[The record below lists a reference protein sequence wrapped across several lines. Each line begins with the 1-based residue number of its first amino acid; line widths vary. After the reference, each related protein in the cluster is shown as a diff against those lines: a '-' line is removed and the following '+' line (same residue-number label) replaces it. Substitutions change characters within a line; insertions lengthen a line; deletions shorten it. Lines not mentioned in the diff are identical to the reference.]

1 MKYLIKR
8 TLRIIG
14 GTLTQFMAIILII
27 AIGSGIFTGLLSTI
41 NILDSWLLE
50 YYEVNNLA
58 DSWVYVEGYSATELK
73 SLEKDYP
80 TLEIEG
86 RYTYKTDSVLN
97 GKSVYFI
104 FLSQTDLN
112 LVQLMS
118 GTADVSSNKII
129 IDESFALRNN
139 LSIGSKIQINLNE
152 PFEYEIVGLFQSPEF
167 SYKSKDN
174 ADGASNKEGV
184 GVIYTSTENIVS
196 MLKQDVSYLDAKAE
210 VEDKL
215 SDAQAEIDDAY
226 NTLLKEKK
234 NFANE
239 KVKVYKEIDTNKQ
252 DLLIKRDELYT
263 QNDELL
269 QARRSIEYGLSQL
282 NLGINQAETNFNL
295 AQQALDSA
303 LASLNANP
311 GLPTQVEWDANYA
324 ALQAQQTQ
332 LNIERAAVLDP
343 LYSQRS
349 ELLSQQAQ
357 VEYGIRSINEGF
369 ILIEDGLVQIDD
381 AYLKA
386 DKEFAKA
393 QRLLNDGIK
402 EYEEGLVE
410 FNNEKNDALLKL
422 DESVFNYYEILVKG
436 EDKVE
441 LENSI
446 KADDRYIYWIDRA
459 DYPGNAMLENI
470 LSPIKVMTTIFP
482 LLFFMVAAILILIT
496 MAKMVEHDRTQ
507 VAIMKALGLST
518 QTITLSYLMY
528 GWLAALSG
536 SLIFGYFGNWLI
548 PTVLFN
554 IFTTR
559 FSIPTIQIV
568 YYHGLSIVAILLS
581 LFFSSVAIL
590 LALRSVLKETPA
602 QGLRP
607 KPPKNARRSM
617 LEKIKWFWNK
627 LSYANKLMIRNLSV
641 GRMKILLS
649 SIGVVGAIA
658 LLVIGLSLRSSAN
671 TTIQNTINTYNFD
684 ASIQLSE
691 EIPFDQTLDLPVSI
705 DKIEPTISVNADFN
719 NQIIQLNA
727 LMNHQELLTITNLE
741 GKVVDINQNSFVI
754 PQSFAILNKLSI
766 NDLLTFKYDEKE
778 YSFKITDIS
787 NQFLGKTMYI
797 SMDRLKQLDVETNT
811 KRFYLKTTH
820 EFNDSL
826 KDVLLR
832 NKQIE
837 SIDTKSIIIE
847 RSNEMLSMLNQ
858 VILIILISSFAL
870 TSTVI
875 YNLASINIVER
886 EREIATLR
894 VLGYTHR
901 EVKRLIN
908 SENYVL
914 LTLGSILGLPV
925 GIFLSRWI
933 SHMVSTN
940 EFYMPDLVEPNVLLF
955 SVFIA
960 FIITFITNLILELKI
975 RKIQLVESLK
985 AVE

>member
-1 MKYLIKR
+1 
-8 TLRIIG
+8 
-14 GTLTQFMAIILII
+14 
-27 AIGSGIFTGLLSTI
+27 
-41 NILDSWLLE
+41 
-50 YYEVNNLA
+50 
-58 DSWVYVEGYSATELK
+58 
-73 SLEKDYP
+73 
-80 TLEIEG
+80 
-86 RYTYKTDSVLN
+86 
-97 GKSVYFI
+97 
-104 FLSQTDLN
+104 
-112 LVQLMS
+112 
-118 GTADVSSNKII
+118 
-129 IDESFALRNN
+129 
-139 LSIGSKIQINLNE
+139 
-152 PFEYEIVGLFQSPEF
+152 
-167 SYKSKDN
+167 
-174 ADGASNKEGV
+174 
-184 GVIYTSTENIVS
+184 TS
-196 MLKQDVSYLDAKAE
+196 
-210 VEDKL
+210 
-215 SDAQAEIDDAY
+215 
-226 NTLLKEKK
+226 
-234 NFANE
+234 E
-239 KVKVYKEIDTNKQ
+239 KVKVYNEIDTNKQ
-252 DLLIKRDELYT
+252 DLLNKQTELYT
-263 QNDELL
+263 QYDELL
-269 QARRSIEYGLSQL
+269 KARRSIEYGLSQL
-282 NLGINQAETNFNL
+282 NLGINQAETSFNQ
-295 AQQALDSA
+295 AQSAIDSA

-311 GLPTQVEWDANYA
+311 GLPTQEEWDASYA
-324 ALQAQQTQ
+324 LLQAQQVQ
-332 LNIERAAVLDP
+332 LNNERAYVLEP
-343 LYSQRS
+343 LYAQRN
-349 ELLSQQAQ
+349 EVLNQQAQ
-357 VEYGIRSINEGF
+357 VEYGIQSINEGF

-386 DKEFAKA
+386 NKEFAKA
-393 QRLLNDGIK
+393 QKLLNDGIK
-402 EYEEGLVE
+402 EYEEGLIE
-410 FNNEKNDALLKL
+410 FNNEKNDAYLKL

-441 LENSI
+441 LENVI
-446 KADDRYIYWIDRA
+446 KTDDRYIYWIDRDA
-459 DYPGNAMLENI
+459 YPGNAMLENI

-518 QTITLSYLMY
+518 RTITLSYLMY

-559 FSIPTIQIV
+559 FSIPLIQIV
-568 YYHGLSIVAILLS
+568 YYHGLSFVAILLS

-617 LEKIKWFWNK
+617 LEKVKWFWNK

-691 EIPFDQTLDLPVSI
+691 EVPYDQLPELPVSI
-705 DKIEPTISVNADFN
+705 EKIEPTISVNADFN

-727 LMNHQELLTITNLE
+727 LSNHQELLSITNLN
-741 GKVVDINQNSFVI
+741 GKLVDINQNSFII
-754 PQSFAILNKLSI
+754 PQSFAILNQLKVG
-766 NDLLTFKYDEKE
+766 DEFTFSYDENE
-778 YSFKITDIS
+778 YTFKITDIS
-787 NQFLGKTMYI
+787 NQYLGKTMYI
-797 SMDRLKQLDVETNT
+797 SMDRLNQLGVEKNT

-826 KDVLLR
+826 KDALLK
-832 NKQIE
+832 NQQIE

-925 GIFLSRWI
+925 GSFLSRWI

-940 EFYMPDLVEPNVLLF
+940 EFYMPDVIEPNVLLF

-960 FIITFITNLILELKI
+960 FIITFITNLILEIKI
-975 RKIQLVESLK
+975 RRIQLVESLK

>member
-14 GTLTQFMAIILII
+14 GTLTQFLAIILII

-41 NILDSWLLE
+41 NILDTWLLE
-50 YYEVNNLA
+50 YYKDNNLA
-58 DSWVYVEGYSATELK
+58 DSWVYVEGYSSNEIDTLQKE
-73 SLEKDYP
+73 YP
-80 TLEIEG
+80 NLEIEG

-104 FLSQTDLN
+104 FLSQTDIN
-112 LVQLMS
+112 QVQLMS
-118 GTADVSSNKII
+118 GTSVLSSNQII
-129 IDESFALRNN
+129 IDESFAQRNN
-139 LSIGSKIQINLNE
+139 LSIGSTIKVNLNE
-152 PFEYEIVGLFQSPEF
+152 SFEYEIVGLFQSPEF

-196 MLKQDVSYLDAKAE
+196 MLKMDQTYIDAKVE
-210 VEDKL
+210 MEDKL
-215 SDAQAEIDDAY
+215 SEAQAEIDDAY
-226 NTLLKEKK
+226 RTLLKEKK

-239 KVKVYKEIDTNKQ
+239 KVNVYNEIDTNKK
-252 DLLIKRDELYT
+252 DLLNKQDELYT
-263 QNDELL
+263 QYDELL
-269 QARRSIEYGLSQL
+269 KARRSIEYGLSQL

-295 AQQALDSA
+295 AQSTIDDAF
-303 LASLNANP
+303 ASLNANP

-324 ALQAQQTQ
+324 ILQAQQTQ
-332 LNIERAAVLDP
+332 LNNERAYVLDP
-343 LYSQRS
+343 LYAQRT
-349 ELLSQQAQ
+349 EVLNQQAQ

-393 QRLLNDGIK
+393 QKLLDDAIV
-402 EYEEGLVE
+402 EYEEGLIE
-410 FNNEKNDALLKL
+410 FNNEKNDAYLKL

-436 EDKVE
+436 EDKIE

-446 KADDRYIYWIDRA
+446 KADDRYIFWIDRDA
-459 DYPGNAMLENI
+459 YPGNAMLENI

-528 GWLAALSG
+528 GWLAAISG

-559 FSIPTIQIV
+559 FSIPLIEIV
-568 YYHGLSIVAILLS
+568 YYHGLSLVAILLS

-590 LALRSVLKETPA
+590 LALLSVLKETPA

-607 KPPKNARRSM
+607 KPPKNARRSI
-617 LEKIKWFWNK
+617 LEKVKWFWSK

-691 EIPFDQTLDLPVSI
+691 EVPYDQLPELPVSTE
-705 DKIEPTISVNADFN
+705 KIEPTISVNADFN

-727 LMNHQELLTITNLE
+727 LTNHQELLSITNLD
-741 GKVVDINQNSFVI
+741 GKLVDINQNSFII
-754 PQSFAILNKLSI
+754 PQSFAILNQLKVG
-766 NDLLTFKYDEKE
+766 DEFTFSYDEKD
-778 YSFKITDIS
+778 YTFIITDVS
-787 NQFLGKTMYI
+787 NQYLGKTMYI
-797 SMDRLKQLDVETNT
+797 SMDRLNQLGVEKIT

-826 KDVLLR
+826 KDVLL
-832 NKQIE
+832 KSEQIE

-925 GIFLSRWI
+925 GSFLSQWI

-940 EFYMPDLVEPNVLLF
+940 EFYMPDVIEPNVLLF

-960 FIITFITNLILELKI
+960 FIITFITNLILEIKI
-975 RKIQLVESLK
+975 RRIQLVESLK